1 MSEIHT
7 PYAHFGDSVTLKQS
21 LCLDSKSKG
30 FKRGRPSKEM
40 DKKVCEALK
49 AQYDK
54 YVKETKKAM
63 KESKKKEKKATAPK
77 EKKAIAPKKC
87 AEILSSKFKTEE
99 KFKVACKSTIQNKKP
114 CRNYRNPSDKKMY
127 CYSKSNKSKVTKT
140 NYKALNAV

>member
-7 PYAHFGDSVTLKQS
+7 PYAHFIDSVTFKQS

-63 KESKKKEKKATAPK
+63 KDSKKKEKKP
-77 EKKAIAPKKC
+77 IASKKC
-87 AEILSSKFKTEE
+87 DEILSSKFKTEE
-99 KFKVACKSTIQNKKP
+99 KFKVACKSTIQNKKT
-114 CRNYRNPSDKKMY
+114 CKNYINPSDKKMY
-127 CYSKSNKSKVTKT
+127 CYSKSNKS
-140 NYKALNAV
+140 